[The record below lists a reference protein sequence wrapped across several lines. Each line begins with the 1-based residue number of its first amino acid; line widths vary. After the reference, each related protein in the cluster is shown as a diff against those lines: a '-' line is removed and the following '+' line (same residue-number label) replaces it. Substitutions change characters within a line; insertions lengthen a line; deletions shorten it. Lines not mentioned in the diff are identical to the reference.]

1 MCIPWCKTPCQLG
14 KALNL
19 CRLPNACCAVHAPLH
34 PSCHYHIRRY
44 GCCDSRDHAQSCAV
58 VPLWSILKNRSQR
71 WPGVRFLNACV
82 AGHGGEKRHGDGP
95 HENIKTL
102 RQYQQTHHGR
112 SLQHRSTLRL
122 PQSASHR
129 LPQQPQCSLRQ
140 VPRTTPWPPKRLC
153 LPFHIIAVAAC
164 QYPAS
169 CQSYLGSL
177 HKTWYMVP
185 ELASTPK
192 QSGERPMTIL
202 RDLMKYMTTRK
213 V

>member
-1 MCIPWCKTPCQLG
+1 MPAALFTLLCIPLATITYAGMAAVTAEIMPRAVPLCLCGLSSKTEARGGQVYASSMPASQAMEG
-14 KALNL
+14 RSAMVMDHMKTSRL
-19 CRLPNACCAVHAPLH
+19 CGNINRRTMDVLCNIDRRCVCRRVQAIDCPSSPNAA
-34 PSCHYHIRRY
+34 SDRY
-44 GCCDSRDHAQSCAV
+44 QE
-58 VPLWSILKNRSQR
+58 P
-71 WPGVRFLNACV
+71 
-82 AGHGGEKRHGDGP
+82 
-95 HENIKTL
+95 
-102 RQYQQTHHGR
+102 HHG
-112 SLQHRSTLRL
+112 LL
-122 PQSASHR
+122 
-129 LPQQPQCSLRQ
+129 
-140 VPRTTPWPPKRLC
+140 KRLC
-153 LPFHIIAVAAC
+153 LPFHIIAVATC